1 MSFRELLSRNITE
14 ESPAYGY
21 TLVIWGSGA
30 LLLSSLSSLNEIS
43 ILSFVLGGIIGFGA
57 LAILAFGSLMTRVGI
72 DDKREPAAS
81 MIHILGAFGAV
92 ALNYVILQQ
101 FVGSMETHYISFIV
115 GFTATTAYNILLM
128 VEHLLYE
135 DIYEFERRELEESE
149 A

>member
-30 LLLSSLSSLNEIS
+30 LLLSGLSSLNELS
-43 ILSFVLGGIIGFGA
+43 IMSFVLGGIIGFGA
-57 LAILAFGSLMTRVGI
+57 LAVLAFGSLMTKVSTE
-72 DDKREPAAS
+72 DKREPAAS

-101 FVGSMETHYISFIV
+101 LVGSMEEYYISFIV
-115 GFTATTAYNILLM
+115 GFTATAAYNILLM
-128 VEHLLYE
+128 IEHLLYE
-135 DIYEFERRELEESE
+135 DIYEIEKKEFAESE
-149 A
+149 D